1 MIEFYRLRLRIEER
15 SILIA
20 YVKTWWDV
28 YKQTE
33 SIDASSIA
41 ARKLMMHFGTI
52 QKAREFLQ
60 REGVIR

>member
-1 MIEFYRLRLRIEER
+1 MEKVIELPNIV
-15 SILIA
+15 
-20 YVKTWWDV
+20 VKTWWDV
-28 YKQTE
+28 YQQTE